1 MLTKKDKIGYFK
13 RECKNMHYY
22 KEMVKQ
28 CNEKLEELANEILGV
43 SSPAAKD
50 VVLENASDPYK
61 SNKLYLIVEEEMT
74 MKERDDYQ
82 AKIDYINSKL
92 KEIKNPVGYAM
103 VTELLVERTNLN
115 KIAYKYHM
123 DRSTVWRTINRIL
136 SKIL

>member
-1 MLTKKDKIGYFK
+1 MLTKKDKIEYFK

-50 VVLENASDPYK
+50 VILENAGDPYK

-74 MKERDDYQ
+74 TKERDDYQ
-82 AKIDYINSKL
+82 AKIDYIYNKL
-92 KEIKNPVGYAM
+92 REIKNPVGLAM
-103 VTELLVERTNLN
+103 VMDLLIERKKL
-115 KIAYKYHM
+115 KKVACEYHM
-123 DRSTVWRTINRIL
+123 DRCTVWRTINRIL
-136 SKIL
+136 AEIL